1 DTALKDL
8 ASSQTELTEALL
20 KIDPSLAGAAEKHS
34 ERLRLSLTQ
43 LETRTAAALKKRE
56 TTLTRQHGRLR
67 SQLLPAGGKQERL
80 LSPVSFFLKFGI
92 GPVLRIFRDIPESG
106 SVWPEI

>member
-1 DTALKDL
+1 MSTQEPKLPYYSGDL
-8 ASSQTELTEALL
+8 PGL
-20 KIDPSLAGAAEKHS
+20 G
-34 ERLRLSLTQ
+34 
-43 LETRTAAALKKRE
+43 
-56 TTLTRQHGRLR
+56 GRLR